1 MGLASEHPAFCWGLG
16 LSEAVGGALA
26 QYDWC
31 TYKKTKRHHVTL
43 CLMWDQGSY
52 CYKLPFLFWVW
63 FPHFRGFPS
72 LWAQIKENKNTIC
85 RWLIKISQLCS
96 MPNLKKW
103 RLKIKFCSTFKI
115 IYHSIEIYIFILPK
129 EARRSVPLNFF
140 KNSFFSPIYPTP
152 IPCPIEVD

>member
-1 MGLASEHPAFCWGLG
+1 MTGVLIRKRRDIMSLSASCG
-16 LSEAVGGALA
+16 
-26 QYDWC
+26 
-31 TYKKTKRHHVTL
+31 TKVHIN
-43 CLMWDQGSY
+43 

-72 LWAQIKENKNTIC
+72 LWAQIKENKTTIC

-129 EARRSVPLNFF
+129 EARKSVPLNFF
-140 KNSFFSPIYPTP
+140 KNSFFSPIPP
-152 IPCPIEVD
+152 LSHVQ